1 MKRENIFMEYK
12 EFIELKNQNNEE
24 LESII
29 SDVVVIFDSSA
40 LLTLYSYKK
49 STSLDILNVF
59 NEKFRDRLYLPS
71 HVKFEYD
78 KNKET
83 VRNKPLKKYDKLF
96 IENEEPHY
104 QKIVGEITKLRN
116 QSKAVLKSVLGNFK
130 TFKEEYH
137 KQDKYPSIS
146 IDVLNQIEVILEKYI
161 YDIKE
166 INSEQTLSKV
176 KKLLM
181 TDVDLKKEELNEQL
195 KNDELYEKIIKFFQ
209 IGKDYS
215 FRKKLEIVFE
225 GIKRY
230 EALIPPGY
238 KDAEKKDIDSLQAY
252 GDLFVWKQVIE
263 IGKELNKTC
272 VFISDDIKEDW
283 NDKNSKNKKEPRIE
297 LVQEFYEET
306 KNKFFKYSL
315 NDFVGIFLEKELKPK
330 STTEIIIQ
338 NIAEILK
345 ANIKELERDIY
356 TGLRDMVL
364 EEIEAPGDSDYYWEL
379 DEEYYD
385 IESFDISSIV
395 KNDEEVYCVKYIGLI
410 KLYRSYLSYDYVGR
424 DDDTKE
430 ELLSIANTMIYDG
443 EISFEIIRKI
453 RLDSENNIEEE
464 NNVEINLLTN
474 NIKVNETH
482 WEDNQEE
489 EWEDDYI

>member
-181 TDVDLKKEELNEQL
+181 TDVDLKK
-195 KNDELYEKIIKFFQ
+195 
-209 IGKDYS
+209 
-215 FRKKLEIVFE
+215 
-225 GIKRY
+225 
-230 EALIPPGY
+230 
-238 KDAEKKDIDSLQAY
+238 
-252 GDLFVWKQVIE
+252 
-263 IGKELNKTC
+263 
-272 VFISDDIKEDW
+272 
-283 NDKNSKNKKEPRIE
+283 
-297 LVQEFYEET
+297 
-306 KNKFFKYSL
+306 
-315 NDFVGIFLEKELKPK
+315 K
-330 STTEIIIQ
+330 S
-338 NIAEILK
+338 
-345 ANIKELERDIY
+345 
-356 TGLRDMVL
+356 
-364 EEIEAPGDSDYYWEL
+364 
-379 DEEYYD
+379 
-385 IESFDISSIV
+385 
-395 KNDEEVYCVKYIGLI
+395 
-410 KLYRSYLSYDYVGR
+410 
-424 DDDTKE
+424 
-430 ELLSIANTMIYDG
+430 
-443 EISFEIIRKI
+443 
-453 RLDSENNIEEE
+453 
-464 NNVEINLLTN
+464 
-474 NIKVNETH
+474 
-482 WEDNQEE
+482 
-489 EWEDDYI
+489 